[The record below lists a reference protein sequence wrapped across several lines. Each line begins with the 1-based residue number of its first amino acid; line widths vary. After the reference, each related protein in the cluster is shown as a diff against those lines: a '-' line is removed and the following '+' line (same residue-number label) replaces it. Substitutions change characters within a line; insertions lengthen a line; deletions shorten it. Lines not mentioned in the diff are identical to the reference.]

1 MDELPL
7 ELLLQILSPLDAKDL
22 IRSRAV
28 NRRWRVVID
37 EYLLLELTLCNDR
50 NVRYPPR
57 PIFQAHNRTHSDPK
71 RTILRLDMEWYEIRG
86 NVGCKPTPDY
96 ERNVDLE
103 KIQFLFRNAR
113 ALNFLERDFYAKPM
127 DIFISE

>member
-7 ELLLQILSPLDAKDL
+7 ELLVRILRPLGVKDL

-28 NRRWRVVID
+28 NRRWRLVID
-37 EYLLLELTLCNDR
+37 EYLLLELTVCNDR
-50 NVRYPPR
+50 MLRYPPR

-71 RTILRLDMEWYEIRG
+71 RIILYMDKES
-86 NVGCKPTPDY
+86 Y
-96 ERNVDLE
+96 ERWCAGYKLTPGYNRNIDLK

-113 ALNFLERDFYAKPM
+113 TLNLIERDFYTDPR
-127 DIFISE
+127 DEFISE